1 MISAKCTKTVIG
13 GLSLLLVLS
22 GCSSGSKQRAA
33 DPTPPTGTGK
43 TVAVDDK
50 TVTQRPMVDDKTV
63 TQRPIDAAVSHAW
76 KAETAG
82 DAGNI
87 PQMLHHTRLALE
99 QATFAQRKRM
109 EPRQQQD
116 LAKQD
121 LRIDPECR
129 AEFEKLI
136 ETLCQG
142 IEPGSGRIRKCYEDN
157 ESALTPSCR
166 EQVGARKSEAAAML
180 VKPKKEGELATPK
193 NESELATP
201 KKEGE
206 LATPRKKGEPVT
218 EQKRVL
224 PSEAYVAA
232 FGGYLNSGIQ
242 DLKETLVVG
251 TRDGIAPSALRDARV
266 KLVRASTAD
275 TVRGELGR
283 NERPTAGGA
292 SGGEQYIVR
301 DLQNHEMPI
310 ALSPEM
316 SQQMHVGDMV
326 DAQIDSDG
334 QVTSITK
341 ADTKAE

>member
-50 TVTQRPMVDDKTV
+50 TTVTQRPM
-63 TQRPIDAAVSHAW
+63 DAAVSHAW
-76 KAETAG
+76 KAEAAG

-109 EPRQQQD
+109 EPRTQQD
-116 LAKQD
+116 LGKQD
-121 LRIDPECR
+121 LAIDPECR
-129 AEFEKLI
+129 AEFEKLF

-142 IEPGSGRIRKCYEDN
+142 IEPGSGRLRKCYEDN
-157 ESALTPSCR
+157 ESTLTPSCR
-166 EQVGARKSEAAAML
+166 QQVGARKSEAAAML
-180 VKPKKEGELATPK
+180 VTPKKEGELATPK
-193 NESELATP
+193 
-201 KKEGE
+201 KEG
-206 LATPRKKGEPVT
+206 APVI
-218 EQKRVL
+218 EHKRVL
-224 PSEAYVAA
+224 PSETYVAG
-232 FGGYLNSGIQ
+232 FGGGYLNSGIQ

-251 TRDGIAPSALRDARV
+251 TRDGIAASALRDARA
-266 KLVRASTAD
+266 KLMRARTSD

-292 SGGEQYIVR
+292 TGGERYIVR
-301 DLQNHEMPI
+301 DFQNNEMPI

-316 SQQMHVGDMV
+316 SQQVHVGDMV

-341 ADTKAE
+341 ADTKAK

>member
-50 TVTQRPMVDDKTV
+50 TVTQRPAVDDKTV
-63 TQRPIDAAVSHAW
+63 TQRPIDAAASHAW
-76 KAETAG
+76 KAEAAG

-109 EPRQQQD
+109 EPRTQQD
-116 LAKQD
+116 LGKQD
-121 LRIDPECR
+121 LAIDPECR
-129 AEFEKLI
+129 AEFEKLVA
-136 ETLCQG
+136 TLCQG
-142 IEPGSGRIRKCYEDN
+142 IEPGKCYEDN

-166 EQVGARKSEAAAML
+166 QQVGARKSEAAAML
-180 VKPKKEGELATPK
+180 VTPKKEA
-193 NESELATP
+193 ELATP
-201 KKEGE
+201 KKEG
-206 LATPRKKGEPVT
+206 APVI
-218 EQKRVL
+218 EHKRVL
-224 PSEAYVAA
+224 PSETYVAG
-232 FGGYLNSGIQ
+232 FGGGYLNSGIQ

-251 TRDGIAPSALRDARV
+251 TRDGIAASALRDARA

-292 SGGEQYIVR
+292 TGGERYIVR
-301 DLQNHEMPI
+301 DFQNYEMPI

-316 SQQMHVGDMV
+316 SQQVHVGDMV
-326 DAQIDSDG
+326 EAQIDSDG

-341 ADTKAE
+341 ADTKAK

>member
-50 TVTQRPMVDDKTV
+50 TVTQRPM
-63 TQRPIDAAVSHAW
+63 DAAVSHAW
-76 KAETAG
+76 KAEAAG

-109 EPRQQQD
+109 EPRQEQD

-121 LRIDPECR
+121 LGIDPECR
-129 AEFEKLI
+129 AEFEKLFA
-136 ETLCQG
+136 TLCQG
-142 IEPGSGRIRKCYEDN
+142 IEPGS
-157 ESALTPSCR
+157 

-180 VKPKKEGELATPK
+180 AAKPKNQG
-193 NESELATP
+193 ELATP

-206 LATPRKKGEPVT
+206 LATSKKEGAPVI
-218 EQKRVL
+218 EHKRVL
-224 PSEAYVAA
+224 PSETYVAG
-232 FGGYLNSGIQ
+232 FGGGYLNSGIQ

-251 TRDGIAPSALRDARV
+251 TRDGIAASALRDARA
-266 KLVRASTAD
+266 KLMRARTSD

-292 SGGEQYIVR
+292 TGGERYIVR
-301 DLQNHEMPI
+301 DFQNNEMPI

-316 SQQMHVGDMV
+316 SQQVHVGDMV
-326 DAQIDSDG
+326 EAQIDSDG

>member
-33 DPTPPTGTGK
+33 DPTPPAGTGK

-50 TVTQRPMVDDKTV
+50 TVTQRPAVDDKTV
-63 TQRPIDAAVSHAW
+63 TQRPMDAAVSHAW
-76 KAETAG
+76 KAEAAG

-109 EPRQQQD
+109 EPRTQQD
-116 LAKQD
+116 LGKQD
-121 LRIDPECR
+121 LAIDPECR
-129 AEFEKLI
+129 AEFEKLFA
-136 ETLCQG
+136 TLCQG
-142 IEPGSGRIRKCYEDN
+142 IEPGSGRLRKCYEDN

-166 EQVGARKSEAAAML
+166 QQVGARKSEAAAML
-180 VKPKKEGELATPK
+180 VTPKKEG
-193 NESELATP
+193 ELATP

-206 LATPRKKGEPVT
+206 LATPKKEGAPVI
-218 EQKRVL
+218 EHKRVL
-224 PSEAYVAA
+224 PSETYVAG
-232 FGGYLNSGIQ
+232 FGGGYLNSGIQ

-251 TRDGIAPSALRDARV
+251 TRDGIAASALRDARR

-292 SGGEQYIVR
+292 AGGERYIVR
-301 DLQNHEMPI
+301 DFQNYEMPI

-316 SQQMHVGDMV
+316 SQQVHVGDMV
-326 DAQIDSDG
+326 EAQIDSDG

-341 ADTKAE
+341 ADTKADTKAE

>member
-50 TVTQRPMVDDKTV
+50 TVTQRPM
-63 TQRPIDAAVSHAW
+63 DAAVSHAW
-76 KAETAG
+76 KAEAAG

-87 PQMLHHTRLALE
+87 QQMLHHTRLALE

-109 EPRQQQD
+109 EPRQEQD

-121 LRIDPECR
+121 LGIDPECR
-129 AEFEKLI
+129 AEFEKLFA
-136 ETLCQG
+136 TLCQG
-142 IEPGSGRIRKCYEDN
+142 IEPGSGRLRKCYEDN

-180 VKPKKEGELATPK
+180 AAKPKNQG
-193 NESELATP
+193 ELATP

-206 LATPRKKGEPVT
+206 LATSKKEGAPVI
-218 EQKRVL
+218 EHKRVL
-224 PSEAYVAA
+224 PSETYVAG
-232 FGGYLNSGIQ
+232 FGGGYLNSGIQ

-251 TRDGIAPSALRDARV
+251 TRDGIAASALRDARA

-292 SGGEQYIVR
+292 TGGERYIVR
-301 DLQNHEMPI
+301 DFQNNEMPI

-316 SQQMHVGDMV
+316 SQQVHVGDMV
-326 DAQIDSDG
+326 EAQIDSDG
-334 QVTSITK
+334 QVTSISK
-341 ADTKAE
+341 ADTKAK